1 MENKLKSRD
10 VFYGIVAIATLIVA
24 IIGATLAYF
33 SITANSA
40 EGVVNATA
48 ATVSI
53 NYFDG
58 QQVTAQADE
67 LIPATLT
74 VVQKAYAKA
83 LESADADGVIE
94 EDDTNVCIDDNDKQ
108 VCSIY
113 RFSINSDTQ
122 RTVTAKLNNEHNE
135 FTYLSY
141 AIYDVNNKVWL
152 TLQGEGDEAVSS
164 RPISKCDNTNYIEE
178 TPAEGEEKQLDKSD
192 DCYSLNEFNEKVY
205 TNPEPG
211 TVGSAVNSIFG
222 LTLTGEGQPAF
233 TTKLVSAVPQVYD
246 IVLFIKE
253 NDGNQNIDQGANYR
267 GTIVVEVTD
276 SGSTGHITGKM
287 D

>member
-40 EGVVNATA
+40 EGAVNATA

-58 QQVTAQADE
+58 QQVTAQAKE
-67 LIPATLT
+67 LIPATLN
-74 VVQKAYAKA
+74 VVKTAYLNAIA
-83 LESADADGVIE
+83 SPDGDGVIE
-94 EDDTNVCIDDNDKQ
+94 EDDPNACIDSNDRE

-113 RFSINSDTQ
+113 RFSINSDTS
-122 RTVTAKLNNEHNE
+122 RTVVAKLNNEHNE

-141 AIYDVNNKVWL
+141 AVYDHTANAWIKLEGNK
-152 TLQGEGDEAVSS
+152 ES
-164 RPISKCDNTNYIEE
+164 RSTYSCDNTNLIEGTE
-178 TPAEGEEKQLDKSD
+178 DKDTSD
-192 DCYSLNEFNEKVY
+192 DCFTLNSFNEKEY
-205 TNPEPG
+205 RNATPG
-211 TVGSAVNSIFG
+211 TVNTAVNSLFG
-222 LTLTGEGQPAF
+222 IVENNETNALEFG
-233 TTKLVSAVPQVYD
+233 KRIVSAAPQVYD
-246 IVLFIKE
+246 IVLFIEE
-253 NDGNQNIDQGANYR
+253 NEANQNIDQGANYK

-276 SGSTGHITGKM
+276 SGASGRITGEIRP
-287 D
+287 